1 MRKQPLPRS
10 QLRQAILKCVVI
22 SSASLA
28 LTIGSGPLMAD
39 VISADDPIF
48 TQPPKVCDYIY
59 GVNDYGVSDSQIFR
73 IDPRNGYQ
81 IEPLGPLYPGLD
93 IEAIDVSQY
102 GEIYA
107 AAGDNSTDTTKAGHL
122 YQVDPVYGNI
132 IDMGDTGFAEIDG
145 LSFNPSTGELW
156 GWAQDAGLIKFT
168 YPITPLATLF
178 IKREGEM
185 EDLTWNNDGT
195 VLYAIE
201 NLHSGPNMITA
212 ADIPYTTTGSS
223 KIPLPEPPD
232 DNWKHELYAYDVSAN
247 TLNVICQSEVDSLGE
262 IEGLEMAE
270 DGTLVLGYNGSNNKP
285 ILAALN
291 TATCELTP
299 LAISPSYNTAV
310 LLDSDIEA
318 LGVCAP
324 CLVEPPSTEWMYAQ
338 DSFHDTT
345 GYPKLEIFGMAM
357 KQEGNTLIVAFNAG
371 MPPSG
376 WDVPADLVGPNKVR
390 DGNVAFSDFV
400 MDFHGKKYAVR
411 FSPNNDSSLPPGEV
425 GLYSHVVLKDVT
437 KENWGHPRLDTY
449 VQAIG
454 DEATMA
460 DLTFPMTY
468 FDMMGYRSLPMSIE
482 SGIKVEDANYQAL
495 DATQLQA
502 MGLNFPAEFKVQA
515 NQLGKYTFGFSFNKP
530 ADMIG
535 RFLGYVFD
543 ECGNDGIAIV
553 GELPEC
559 LPPPENVR

>member
-59 GVNDYGVSDSQIFR
+59 GVNDYGLNKSQIFR

-81 IEPLGPLYPGLD
+81 IELLGPLYAGLD

-102 GEIYA
+102 GEVYA
-107 AAGDNSTDTTKAGHL
+107 AAGDNSDDPMKAGHL
-122 YQVDPVYGNI
+122 YQVDPVNGNI

-145 LSFNPSTGELW
+145 LSFNPKTGELW

-168 YPITPLATLF
+168 YPITSLATL
-178 IKREGEM
+178 IIARLGEM
-185 EDLTWNNDGT
+185 EDLTWNNKGT

-201 NLHSGPNMITA
+201 NLHAGPSMTSEL
-212 ADIPYTTTGSS
+212 DFPYTTTGSS
-223 KIPLPEPPD
+223 EIPLPEPAD
-232 DNWKHELYAYDVSAN
+232 DNWQHELYAYDVPAG
-247 TLNVICQSEVDSLGE
+247 TLNALCHNEINSLGE
-262 IEGLEMAE
+262 IEGLEVAE
-270 DGTLVLGYNGSNNKP
+270 DGTLVLGYNNSNNEP
-285 ILAALN
+285 ILATLN

-299 LAISPSYNTAV
+299 LAISPNYNTAV

-324 CLVEPPSTEWMYAQ
+324 CLVNPPSTKWMYAK
-338 DSFHDTT
+338 DSFKDTT

-376 WDVPADLVGPNKVR
+376 WDVPADLVGPKKVR
-390 DGNVAFSDFV
+390 DGNCIQ
-400 MDFHGKKYAVR
+400 R
-411 FSPNNDSSLPPGEV
+411 FR
-425 GLYSHVVLKDVT
+425 Y
-437 KENWGHPRLDTY
+437 
-449 VQAIG
+449 
-454 DEATMA
+454 
-460 DLTFPMTY
+460 
-468 FDMMGYRSLPMSIE
+468 
-482 SGIKVEDANYQAL
+482 
-495 DATQLQA
+495 
-502 MGLNFPAEFKVQA
+502 
-515 NQLGKYTFGFSFNKP
+515 GFSW
-530 ADMIG
+530 
-535 RFLGYVFD
+535 
-543 ECGNDGIAIV
+543 
-553 GELPEC
+553 
-559 LPPPENVR
+559 